1 MACIR
6 IPLLAV
12 DGGGTKC
19 LAVFTEA
26 DRSIIGSGRAGSCNY
41 QGIGKAAA
49 EEELIKAIRSS
60 MLDVCQKK
68 GIAPSAALWEVDCAV
83 FGLAG
88 LDTERD
94 RTIIQQIVVA
104 ALDALQIQVR
114 DLIVENDGFAALLGA
129 TKGGSGILVIAGT
142 GSIAYGINE
151 LGITARAGGWG
162 YRVGDEGSGYWI
174 GTQAI
179 KEVLRAADGRTEPTR
194 LTEYV
199 LPHLGLANVEELFN
213 WAYSAS
219 FSVEKT
225 AEFSPLVCLAAEAG
239 DVAAKRILQKAG
251 EELSLAAQAVIS
263 KLQLGNKPFTMI
275 LQGGVLQKHDLL
287 RSMVVERIRRIAPMV
302 QIDMENHEPIDGVIA
317 KGLAY
322 LEKRSQAQ

>member
-1 MACIR
+1 MARIQ

-19 LAVFTEA
+19 LAVFAEA
-26 DRSIIGSGRAGSCNY
+26 DRSLLGTGRAGSCNY
-41 QGIGKAAA
+41 QGIGEAAA
-49 EEELIKAIRSS
+49 KQEVIKAIRAA
-60 MLDVCQKK
+60 MQEVCQRK
-68 GIAPSAALWEVDCAV
+68 GIEAGQVEWEVACAV

-94 RTIIQQIVVA
+94 RQIIQQMVSA
-104 ALDALQIQVR
+104 ALSELSIQVN

-129 TKGGSGILVIAGT
+129 TKGGAGILVIAGT

-151 LGITARAGGWG
+151 AGTTARAGGWG
-162 YRVGDEGSGYWI
+162 HRVGDEGSGYWI
-174 GTQAI
+174 GKQALQ
-179 KEVLRAADGRTEPTR
+179 EVLRAADGRSGATQ
-194 LTEYV
+194 LTD
-199 LPHLGLANVEELFN
+199 LLLTHLGLDHVETLFN
-213 WAYSAS
+213 WAYSPD

-225 AEFSPLVCLAAEAG
+225 ADLSPLVSLAAEAG
-239 DVAAKRILQKAG
+239 DIAAVRILQKAS
-251 EELSLAAQAVIS
+251 EELALAAQSVIT
-263 KLQLGNKPFTMI
+263 KLALGEVPFTMI

-287 RSMVVERIRRIAPMV
+287 RGMVVEQIKSIAPKV

-322 LEKRSQAQ
+322 LEKRAQAQ

>member
-1 MACIR
+1 MARIQ

-19 LAVFTEA
+19 LAVFAEA
-26 DRSIIGSGRAGSCNY
+26 DRSLLGTGRAGSCNY
-41 QGIGKAAA
+41 QGIGEAAA
-49 EEELIKAIRSS
+49 KQEVIKAIRAA
-60 MLDVCQKK
+60 MHEVCQRK
-68 GIAPSAALWEVDCAV
+68 GIEAGQAEWEVACAV

-94 RTIIQQIVVA
+94 RQIIQQMVSA
-104 ALDALQIQVR
+104 ALSELSIQVN

-129 TKGGSGILVIAGT
+129 TKGGAGILVIAGT

-151 LGITARAGGWG
+151 AGTTARAGGWG
-162 YRVGDEGSGYWI
+162 HRVGDEGSGYWI
-174 GTQAI
+174 GKQAVQ
-179 KEVLRAADGRTEPTR
+179 EVLRAADGRSGATQ
-194 LTEYV
+194 LTD
-199 LPHLGLANVEELFN
+199 LLLTHLGLDHVEALFN
-213 WAYSAS
+213 WAYSPD

-225 AEFSPLVCLAAEAG
+225 AELSPLVSLAAEAG
-239 DVAAKRILQKAG
+239 DSAAMRILQKAS
-251 EELSLAAQAVIS
+251 EELALAAQSVIT
-263 KLQLGNKPFTMI
+263 QLALGEVPFTMI

-287 RSMVVERIRRIAPMV
+287 RGMVVEQIKSIAPKV

-322 LEKRSQAQ
+322 LEKRAQAQ